1 MATWLGALGAGHG
14 GRLVRK
20 GSPTMWSTA
29 GLLLLSVVRM
39 KYFVVLCHSH

>member
-29 GLLLLSVVRM
+29 AGGEMPSAAQ
-39 KYFVVLCHSH
+39 CCPD

>member
-20 GSPTMWSTA
+20 GSPTM
-29 GLLLLSVVRM
+29 
-39 KYFVVLCHSH
+39 